1 LNQSDLEEKIIRLH
15 ADDSGI
21 YISNN
26 GIEIPL
32 QDKERIFLLGFSR
45 KDFGRGMGLSI
56 SREVLES
63 ENYTIDVVAPRE
75 GSNVTFKLSKQIDE
89 NYE

>member
-1 LNQSDLEEKIIRLH
+1 
-15 ADDSGI
+15 
-21 YISNN
+21 
-26 GIEIPL
+26 
-32 QDKERIFLLGFSR
+32 
-45 KDFGRGMGLSI
+45 MGLSI
-56 SREVLES
+56 SREVLEF